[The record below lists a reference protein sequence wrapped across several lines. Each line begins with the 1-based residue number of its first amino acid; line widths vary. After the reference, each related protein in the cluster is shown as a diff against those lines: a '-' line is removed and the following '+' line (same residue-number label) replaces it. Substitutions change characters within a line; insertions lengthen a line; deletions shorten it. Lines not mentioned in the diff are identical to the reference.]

1 LGEAYGWRPV
11 LIGVGTFGASVGIL
25 AFLAAG
31 PTPRRERRQESSS
44 FISTSWALLAMPA
57 FRSLFVA
64 AISIGFA
71 AAPFYAFAAT
81 FLIRTHA
88 LSATQ

>member
-1 LGEAYGWRPV
+1 
-11 LIGVGTFGASVGIL
+11 
-25 AFLAAG
+25 
-31 PTPRRERRQESSS
+31 TPRRERRQESSS

-88 LSATQ
+88 LSATQAGLAFGLLQGGLGIAGTLLGGRRFDA